1 MLVFGVFYLSYV
13 MYLLNVFILRN
24 VLGKVKKREVCIIFV
39 FKFLE
44 CFCIFKKCLE
54 IVFLIFLVL

>member
-24 VLGKVKKREVCIIFV
+24 VLGKVKKREIFIIFV

-44 CFCIFKKCLE
+44 CFCIFKN
-54 IVFLIFLVL
+54 V